1 MEQAL
6 SDLHWAERLVEQGAF
21 DLASFLAQ
29 QVAEKALKAY
39 LYSRDE
45 EMVLGHSVDR
55 LASECAEYDPEFV
68 DHRPR
73 WAILDAYYVS
83 ARYPNALPDSIPA
96 RIFDRATGERA
107 VALASEVVEFVGR
120 RLQVA

>member
-1 MEQAL
+1 MEQAR
-6 SDLHWAERLVEQGAF
+6 SDLHWAEHLVEQGAF

-45 EMVLGHSVDR
+45 EMVLGHSVER
-55 LASECAEYDPEFV
+55 LTSECAEYDGEFSV
-68 DHRPR
+68 KRSG
-73 WAILDAYYVS
+73 WVILDAYYVS

-96 RIFDRATGERA
+96 RIFDQATGERA
-107 VALASEVVEFVGR
+107 VALAREVVDFVGR
-120 RLQVA
+120 RLKVM